1 MGLPYLQT
9 SVFVDPRYAFGGNQL
24 ATFWDAG
31 ANAGLASVQMQGMA
45 LEMHFSETTFVVRPT
60 LKGCAWKVRIFTPA
74 SEVPFAGHPT
84 LGTAFV
90 LRHRQLISRIAKQA
104 TLELGIGAIPV
115 KFLSADVVE
124 MQQPQPKFLDEWQN
138 RKSVAEA
145 IGLTEADVP
154 DASPVQFV
162 STGFPFLIVPVK
174 SLASVRTAVPN
185 PGRIMATL
193 AGQPSRD
200 ILIFCAETV
209 NRDSQVHARMF
220 APEVGILEDP
230 ATGSAAG
237 PLAAYV
243 ERYECLPRHRK
254 GAPIVIEQ
262 GYEVQRPSRLVA
274 KVIGK
279 EVAEAVQVSGQVKL
293 VAEGKFYLEQATQG
307 KRDIHEGSVERD
319 CHC

>member
-1 MGLPYLQT
+1 MALPYLQT

-31 ANAGLASVQMQGMA
+31 ANAGLTSTEMQGMA

-90 LRHRQLISRIAKQA
+90 LRHRQLVNQTAKHA
-104 TLELGIGAIPV
+104 TLELGIGPIPV
-115 KFLSADVVE
+115 AFLSADVIQ
-124 MQQPQPKFLDEWQN
+124 MRQPSPKFLDQGQSQ
-138 RKSVAEA
+138 RTAAEA
-145 IGLTEADVP
+145 IGLTEADIS
-154 DASPVQFV
+154 DASPMQFV
-162 STGFPFLIVPVK
+162 STGSPFLIVPVK
-174 SLASVRTAVPN
+174 SLAAVQKAVPN

-200 ILIFCAETV
+200 ILIFCTETV
-209 NRDSQVHARMF
+209 NNDSQVHARMF
-220 APEVGILEDP
+220 APELGILEDP

-237 PLAAYV
+237 PLAAYA
-243 ERYECLPRHRK
+243 ERYECLPRHRT
-254 GAPIVIEQ
+254 GDPIVIEQ

-274 KVIGK
+274 KVVGRK
-279 EVAEAVQVSGQVKL
+279 VAEAVQVSGQVKL
-293 VAEGKFYLEQATQG
+293 VAEGKFHLTP
-307 KRDIHEGSVERD
+307 RI
-319 CHC
+319 